1 MECQK
6 INIFLYIAINGLIWF
21 VSECLIIEL
30 NLKKKIFSDQKIC
43 KIYLL
48 ILNLSKKKIN
58 FLYNSTNF
66 FIKFINNRKVYA

>member
-30 NLKKKIFSDQKIC
+30 NLKKTDQKIC

-66 FIKFINNRKVYA
+66 LLNL